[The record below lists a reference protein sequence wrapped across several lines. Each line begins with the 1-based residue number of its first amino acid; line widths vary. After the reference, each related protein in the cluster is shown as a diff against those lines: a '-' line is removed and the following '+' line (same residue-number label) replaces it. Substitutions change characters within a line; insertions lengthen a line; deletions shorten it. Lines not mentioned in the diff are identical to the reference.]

1 MVGYDNSNYLLSNL
15 MSNGEI
21 KRGARSFNG
30 TRIDDSFNININI
43 KWMLQIIGGCVALVY
58 TYVQVINRLETLESG
73 VEDADQRISELIEK
87 HVIKESEE
95 RKAMEER
102 ISFFEKELNLNPFS
116 WKKKRKK

>member
-1 MVGYDNSNYLLSNL
+1 

-58 TYVQVINRLETLESG
+58 TYVQVINRL
-73 VEDADQRISELIEK
+73 
-87 HVIKESEE
+87 VIKESEE

>member
-1 MVGYDNSNYLLSNL
+1 

-73 VEDADQRISELIEK
+73 MDDADKRISEPIDKHIED
-87 HVIKESEE
+87 EE
-95 RKAMEER
+95 IRYNKMEEQ
-102 ISFFEKELNLNPFS
+102 IKWDETEFNLNPFS
-116 WKKKRKK
+116 KKKKKKRKK